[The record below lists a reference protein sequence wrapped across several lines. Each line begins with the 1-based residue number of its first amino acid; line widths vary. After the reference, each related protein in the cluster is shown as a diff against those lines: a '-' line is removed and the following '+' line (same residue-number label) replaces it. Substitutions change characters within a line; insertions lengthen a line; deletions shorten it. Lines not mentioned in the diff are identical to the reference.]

1 MARASFDVIS
11 ASRRLQDAG
20 FGAEQAEAV
29 VQTMIQANS
38 LTLQMVQDLADLKAH
53 VTENMV
59 TKAYLAETL
68 SQYDLKNM
76 ATKSDFKDV
85 VSRIQFEETVSRLAT
100 KDDIR
105 NMATKDDI
113 RNMATKDDI
122 HGLVTKAEFEREFAR
137 LYRNLLFGSL
147 GWASLIIAAIKF
159 L

>member
-29 VQTMIQANS
+29 VQTVIQANS
-38 LTLQMVQDLADLKAH
+38 LTLQMVHDLADLKAH

-76 ATKSDFKDV
+76 ATKSDIRGMATQADLKDM
-85 VSRIQFEETVSRLAT
+85 VSRVRFDETVSRLAT

-105 NMATKDDI
+105 NMATKDDL
-113 RNMATKDDI
+113 

>member
-29 VQTMIQANS
+29 VQTVIQANS

-76 ATKSDFKDV
+76 ATKSDLKGV
-85 VSRIQFEETVSRLAT
+85 VSRIRFEETVSRLAT
-100 KDDIR
+100 KDDL
-105 NMATKDDI
+105 
-113 RNMATKDDI
+113 